1 MGPKER
7 PVIVCLCG
15 STRFPEA
22 FAKAYREE
30 SLAFKIVLSVG
41 VMVHAGD
48 EPIKGDDP
56 RKEMLDRLHK
66 HKIDLA
72 NEVLVLNVGGYVGT
86 STRSEIEYA
95 KAHGKPIRWL
105 EPDKALA

>member
-1 MGPKER
+1 MEQR

-15 STRFPEA
+15 STRYADA

-30 SLAFKIVLSVG
+30 SLNFKIVLSVG

-48 EPIKGDDP
+48 EPIKDDDP

-66 HKIDLA
+66 HKIELA
-72 NEVLVLNVGGYVGT
+72 DEVLILNVNGYVGN
-86 STRSEIEYA
+86 STRSEIEHA
-95 KAHGKPIRWL
+95 KALGKPIRWL